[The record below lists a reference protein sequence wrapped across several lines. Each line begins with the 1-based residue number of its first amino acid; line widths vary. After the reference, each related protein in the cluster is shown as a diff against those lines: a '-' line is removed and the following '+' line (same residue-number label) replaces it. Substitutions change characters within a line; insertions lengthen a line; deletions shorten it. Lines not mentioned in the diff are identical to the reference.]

1 MDLIQSIWL
10 SSAAGAGL
18 FFGAGLLVSK
28 AFPSQGGDG
37 ATAGLMQA
45 EKEARQRAEAQV
57 AALEQRQVELSQSLN
72 EERSRAQGA
81 VNAQAEAQKLREQVG
96 QLQAEVNKARAAA
109 AGPSPAEAQLRHE
122 NADLRQRLAAA
133 DQVSQAYTAERARAA
148 DLEQRLAHAAAQAGA
163 AQGNQE
169 IERRFAAAQAELQA
183 AQAQLREAQAQAN
196 QLRPQAQRA
205 EQLAAEN
212 AQLRARPAAGG
223 GSDKLAAEL
232 ATEKAKVTQL
242 QTQIAALQKGAENM
256 GKLAADLTTEKSKTR
271 ELEQKL
277 AAAQKS
283 GGDSTKLTQDL
294 AAERT
299 KLQQLQA
306 QVVTLQQAANEA
318 ARLGLELANARTK
331 ANDLEAKL
339 AKAPAAGANNQ
350 EAEKLRTENNSLRN
364 ELDLLKRTAVAQKD
378 FDTLKKTNTDMSLR
392 LRTFEQRASE
402 TDYFANE
409 NSDLRRRVEELE
421 AIALEA
427 KQMRR
432 RITDLEAQAF
442 AISAQRGKD
451 KGAAGKTVAAQ
462 VQATP
467 NADGKRLEQLL
478 EEAMEQLLHD
488 DMGGRAV
495 VLADTRGLLLAAAG
509 EAKYQNELAAAASVV
524 AEVAEKV
531 RALLPFA
538 EPQTLDLADVN
549 NVVVRTRWLRLEDD
563 TLSLSVLG
571 FREDPP
577 NPTEDKVAKTVS
589 KLMAYG

>member
-57 AALEQRQVELSQSLN
+57 AALEQRQAELSQSLN

-81 VNAQAEAQKLREQVG
+81 QHAQAEAQKLREQVG

-122 NADLRQRLAAA
+122 NADLRQRLASA

-169 IERRFAAAQAELQA
+169 FEQRFAAAQAELQA
-183 AQAQLREAQAQAN
+183 AQAQLRDAQAQAN

-299 KLQQLQA
+299 KLQQLQV

-331 ANDLEAKL
+331 ASELEAKL

-350 EAEKLRTENNSLRN
+350 EAERLRS

-378 FDTLKKTNTDMSLR
+378 FDALKKTNNDMSLR
-392 LRTFEQRASE
+392 MRTFEQRASE
-402 TDYFANE
+402 TDYYANE

-421 AIALEA
+421 SIALEA

-442 AISAQRGKD
+442 AISAQRGKE
-451 KGAAGKTVAAQ
+451 KGAAGKPVAAQ
-462 VQATP
+462 VQAMP

-478 EEAMEQLLHD
+478 EEAMEQLLLD

-531 RALLPFA
+531 RTLLPFA
-538 EPQTLDLADVN
+538 EPQTLDLTDVN

-571 FREDPP
+571 FRDDPP
-577 NPTEDKVAKTVS
+577 NPTEDKVAKTVC
-589 KLMAYG
+589 KLMTYS